1 MPPASD
7 LTVIT
12 TAPPIPAP
20 AASDSVARILEGRVL
35 PGDRIGHF
43 ELVEYV
49 GGGGMGRVFRALD
62 TQLGRTVA
70 LKVLPPEQAGVA
82 DTLQRFQNEA
92 QSTARLDHEN
102 IARVYFVG
110 KDGELSYIVF
120 EFVEGTNVRLLVEQ
134 KGPLLLAE
142 ALSYTIQ
149 VNEALAHADGRGGP
163 SRHQTVER
171 VDHAG
176 RASEVDRHGLGTV
189 AQRRSVRRRLDAKR
203 RHAGDLRL
211 YFAGAGARSPR
222 RRHPQRH
229 LLARLHVV
237 FHAQRAAAVSGGDGV
252 AETAPAS
259 GGRAAGREDASSR
272 RAGGTEPRDA
282 EDDGQRPAAAVREF
296 GGVSRGSARAGR
308 ADRSASDESGQ
319 QDLVDAARAIV
330 AVFPAAF
337 AVDGAGGGVALRGV
351 VGRSLFGARDDRRRR

>member
-149 VNEALAHADGRGGP
+149 VNEALAHADGRGVVHRDIKP
-163 SRHQTVER
+163 SNVLITPEGR
-171 VDHAG
+171 VKLIDMG
-176 RASEVDRHGLGTV
+176 
-189 AQRRSVRRRLDAKR
+189 
-203 RHAGDLRL
+203 
-211 YFAGAGARSPR
+211 
-222 RRHPQRH
+222 
-229 LLARLHVV
+229 LARLRN
-237 FHAQRAAAVSGGDGV
+237 ADPSADDLTQSGVTLGTFDYISPEQ
-252 AETAPAS
+252 APIPAS
-259 GGRAAGREDASSR
+259 PTSAATSTRSVARCFSCSAGGRRFRRGRCCRNCSSIRGTSR
-272 RAGGTEPRDA
+272 RT
-282 EDDGQRPAAAVREF
+282 
-296 GGVSRGSARAGR
+296 
-308 ADRSASDESGQ
+308 
-319 QDLVDAARAIV
+319 
-330 AVFPAAF
+330 
-337 AVDGAGGGVALRGV
+337 
-351 VGRSLFGARDDRRRR
+351 

>member
-43 ELVEYV
+43 ET
-49 GGGGMGRVFRALD
+49 GGIRGRRRHGTRLSPLD

-149 VNEALAHADGRGGP
+149 VNEALAHANGRGVVHRDIKP
-163 SRHQTVER
+163 SNVLITPEGR
-171 VDHAG
+171 VKLIDMGLARLRNADPSADSLTQSG
-176 RASEVDRHGLGTV
+176 VTLGTF
-189 AQRRSVRRRLDAKR
+189 D
-203 RHAGDLRL
+203 
-211 YFAGAGARSPR
+211 YISPEQATDPAR

-296 GGVSRGSARAGR
+296 GGVSRGTCSGR
-308 ADRSASDESGQ
+308 PSRS
-319 QDLVDAARAIV
+319 VCVR
-330 AVFPAAF
+330 
-337 AVDGAGGGVALRGV
+337 
-351 VGRSLFGARDDRRRR
+351 